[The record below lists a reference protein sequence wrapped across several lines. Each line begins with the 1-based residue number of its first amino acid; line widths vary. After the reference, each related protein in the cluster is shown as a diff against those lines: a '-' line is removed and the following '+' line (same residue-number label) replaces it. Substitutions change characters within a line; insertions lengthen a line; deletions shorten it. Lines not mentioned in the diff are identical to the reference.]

1 MSWMIDNLG
10 TIVVGLLL
18 AAVVIAIIIRQIKN
32 KKAGSHSCGSGCQCC
47 ALAGTCHLAD
57 DKKTEKMADDI
68 IRRIRK
74 QKEAD
79 RPITSKDI

>member
-18 AAVVIAIIIRQIKN
+18 AAVVTAIIIRQIKN
-32 KKAGSHSCGSGCQCC
+32 KKAGIHSCGSGCQCC
-47 ALAGTCHLAD
+47 ALAGTCHL
-57 DKKTEKMADDI
+57 ADDI

>member
-18 AAVVIAIIIRQIKN
+18 AAVVTAIIIRQIKN
-32 KKAGSHSCGSGCQCC
+32 KKARIHSCGSGCQCC

-57 DKKTEKMADDI
+57 DKETEKMADDI
-68 IRRIRK
+68 IRRIRNE
-74 QKEAD
+74 KEAD